1 MCYGGLS
8 FFFIPPLTLVIQ
20 NPTRCHF
27 ACIKDKVLD
36 QENQWF
42 IMPHMGG
49 PIFKQFHMMGPW
61 LIGNGTKKAFIKLGM
76 GLWLHLVF
84 GYKFESKLLYG
95 YGRFGGSELVWHSA
109 FKIWATRTTLD
120 HWKLAP
126 LAVWNAWLW
135 RNAGISVEDP
145 EKSPFWVRRGM

>member
-1 MCYGGLS
+1 MFPEGTGKKVDEQQSIPTWLYMCYGGLS

-20 NPTRCHF
+20 NPTHCHF

-36 QENQWF
+36 QENQWL
-42 IMPHMGG
+42 IMPHMGV

-84 GYKFESKLLYG
+84 GFKFESKSLYG
-95 YGRFGGSELVWHSA
+95 YG
-109 FKIWATRTTLD
+109 
-120 HWKLAP
+120 
-126 LAVWNAWLW
+126 
-135 RNAGISVEDP
+135 
-145 EKSPFWVRRGM
+145 